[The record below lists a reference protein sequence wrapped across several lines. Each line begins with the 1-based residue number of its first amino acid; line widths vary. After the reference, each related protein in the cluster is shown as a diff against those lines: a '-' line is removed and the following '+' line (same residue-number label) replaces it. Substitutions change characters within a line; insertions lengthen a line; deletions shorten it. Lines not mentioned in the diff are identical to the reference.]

1 MLRLT
6 EREEMLAAQLDA
18 MLARGGLLRR
28 PPAIG
33 RVFDFKEL
41 PDALEHLR
49 SGQSVGKVVVTLGA
63 EWHNNHNQPPSA

>member
-1 MLRLT
+1 
-6 EREEMLAAQLDA
+6 MLAAQLDA

-63 EWHNNHNQPPSA
+63 EWHN